1 MVITDIQTVSFK
13 YISKTVRDSDGH
25 SHPGPPHE
33 ATQTLLKILTDESVE
48 GYWLGANASV
58 MESTIKLTIVGQDPF
73 MREKIWQDLME
84 RQRLNLST
92 LADKILAPI
101 DLALWD
107 LAGRALDQPVY
118 KLLGGDR
125 EKVPAYASTMCG
137 DDLKNGLAAP
147 QDYAVFAEWAM
158 GRGYQGFKLHTW
170 QPP

>member
-1 MVITDIQTVSFK
+1 MVITDVQTVSFK

-92 LADKILAPI
+92 LA
-101 DLALWD
+101 
-107 LAGRALDQPVY
+107 Y
-118 KLLGGDR
+118 
-125 EKVPAYASTMCG
+125 STQLP
-137 DDLKNGLAAP
+137 D
-147 QDYAVFAEWAM
+147 W
-158 GRGYQGFKLHTW
+158 
-170 QPP
+170 